1 MRLHFLVKEKI
12 FCVDEYDS
20 NLIIS
25 AFSNGTEKR
34 NRNEKIRNK
43 LHLNKLMNRQFFT
56 FKEQL

>member
-20 NLIIS
+20 NLIIF

-34 NRNEKIRNK
+34 NRN
-43 LHLNKLMNRQFFT
+43 
-56 FKEQL
+56 